1 MVVMVLGTGGF
12 IAYIVIKR
20 SPKAEAEEETAEE
33 AEEAEE
39 AE

>member
-20 SPKAEAEEETAEE
+20 SPKAPKAEE
-33 AEEAEE
+33 ADAAEDT
-39 AE
+39 AEDAE